1 MGGIYGR
8 SFSVQ
13 LPQWHTFHRFRPKE
27 IIMRKL
33 SRRHLMSAAIGT
45 GALTLM
51 PLAKAQEN
59 RSERRTEQFD
69 VVVVGAGFAGMCAAL
84 EAHEQGANV
93 VLLEKMGSPQGNSIY
108 AGGWVCA
115 IGSRFQKNHPED
127 TKEAFYADM
136 MKVSKNQSD
145 PALLK
150 TYVDNCGPDIDWLA
164 DHGFDFHVWE
174 NLPYPELSRMLSVPG
189 DTRGGA
195 VLIRHL
201 LAALREAKVDIRYNT
216 KAIELVVDDDLHVE
230 GVSCLTDTGRC
241 DFLAKGGVVLAAG
254 GFGSNKAMVTQFMG
268 AWASRLVP
276 RGSPWT
282 TGEDIR
288 MADSVMAKLIGMDQ
302 FYAGPITPTGSANPN
317 NIMQTGYGIQV
328 NDEGKRFLQESWLQ
342 VPRAKAVA
350 QLTKNNLSFM
360 LVDASTDKKD
370 QVLSKAIKR
379 FARLNVPTYKGE
391 TIEEVAEAAGIP
403 PETLL
408 VTVREYNEAVRA
420 GKASRLTPPYNIAD
434 PKTLETPPFYLIPVS
449 GGICSTMG
457 GIAINTHAEVLNTEE
472 KVILG
477 LYAAGA
483 STGGIWYDD
492 DLGGNQLGGCMV
504 FGRIAGR
511 SAAQRAK
518 QRA

>member
-1 MGGIYGR
+1 M
-8 SFSVQ
+8 
-13 LPQWHTFHRFRPKE
+13 KE
-27 IIMRKL
+27 L
-33 SRRHLMSAAIGT
+33 SRRHFMSAALGAS
-45 GALTLM
+45 ALTLT
-51 PLAKAQEN
+51 PIASATESQPRTKRRVEN
-59 RSERRTEQFD
+59 FD

-84 EAHEQGANV
+84 EASEKGANV
-93 VLLEKMGSPQGNSIY
+93 VLLEKMSSPQGNTIY
-108 AGGWVCA
+108 AGGWICA

-136 MKVSKNQSD
+136 MKVSKNHSD
-145 PALLK
+145 PKLLQ
-150 TYVDNCGPDIDWLA
+150 TYVDECGPDIDWLA

-195 VLIRHL
+195 VLIRHM
-201 LAALREAKVDIRYNT
+201 LAALRKAKVDIRYHT
-216 KAIELVVDDDLHVE
+216 KAIELVVNDDMHVL

-241 DFLAKGGVVLAAG
+241 DFMAKGGVVLAAG
-254 GFGSNKAMVTQFMG
+254 GFGSNMAMVTQFMG
-268 AWASRLVP
+268 SWASRLVP
-276 RGSPWT
+276 RGSLWT

-288 MADSVMAKLIGMDQ
+288 MADSVMAKLVNMDQ

-328 NDEGKRFLQESWLQ
+328 NDEGRRFLQESWLQ

-350 QLTKNNLSFM
+350 QLTRNNLSFM
-360 LVDASTDKKD
+360 LVDASTDQKN
-370 QVLSKAIKR
+370 QVLSKAVKR
-379 FARLNVPTYKGE
+379 FARLNVPIYKGD
-391 TIEEVAEAAGIP
+391 TIEEVAKAAGIP
-403 PETLL
+403 PENLSA
-408 VTVREYNEAVRA
+408 TVREYNEAVKKGSTA
-420 GKASRLTPPYNIAD
+420 KLNPPYLVAS
-434 PKTLETPPFYLIPVS
+434 PKPLETAPFYLIPVA

-457 GIAINTHAEVLNTEE
+457 GIAINTQAEVLNTEE
-472 KVILG
+472 KVIPG

-511 SAAQRAK
+511 SAAERAK
-518 QRA
+518 QNL